1 MLRIL
6 IKYSSFQSN
15 SLLLLL
21 ALMLSS
27 CWAYKL
33 VKSFQTKS
41 SRNKRGNVPLFLFLI
56 LSMRI
61 QSQVNSKKE
70 FDKNLFT
77 SNELLFRNSH
87 IGITI
92 IPFVCSKAVITKSED
107 KYEIHS
113 TPQFGFEAGLI
124 KYFHID
130 TAHSIYTG
138 IYFGAYGRNFNY
150 YIPIEEFGSPPGW
163 SDISTNKAAS
173 REFNF
178 IAGVPLIFQKRWF
191 TKNKYFGYIIAGAT
205 LRYTPYTEEI
215 EEHHFFGT
223 FFRMHFET
231 NPEKKVW
238 FTYNAGG
245 GYSMVLK
252 NKQILS
258 AGVYINLSFTS
269 FAKGHYQ
276 FTVPNKPIVEGDY
289 SVKGSYIGL
298 SLNYIF
304 TRTNKLFKSR
314 T

>member
-1 MLRIL
+1 L
-6 IKYSSFQSN
+6 
-15 SLLLLL
+15 
-21 ALMLSS
+21 
-27 CWAYKL
+27 
-33 VKSFQTKS
+33 
-41 SRNKRGNVPLFLFLI
+41 PLFIFLI
-56 LSMRI
+56 ISTQL
-61 QSQVNSKKE
+61 QSQISSKKE
-70 FDKNLFT
+70 LDKNLF
-77 SNELLFRNSH
+77 SNNELLFRKSH
-87 IGITI
+87 IGIAI

-107 KYEIHS
+107 KYTIHS

-138 IYFGAYGRNFNY
+138 IHFGAYGRNFNY
-150 YIPIEEFGSPPGW
+150 NIPIEEFGSPPGW

-178 IAGVPLIFQKRWF
+178 LVGVPLIFQKRWF
-191 TKNKYFGYIIAGAT
+191 IKNRKIAYAIAGTT
-205 LRYTPYTEEI
+205 LRYTPYIEETEE
-215 EEHHFFGT
+215 HDFFVT

-252 NKQILS
+252 NDNILS
-258 AGVYINLSFTS
+258 AGLYINLSFTS
-269 FAKGHYQ
+269 FAKGQYQ
-276 FTVPNKPIVEGDY
+276 FTVPNKPVVEGDY
-289 SVKGSYIGL
+289 AVKGSFIGL

-304 TRTNKLFKSR
+304 TRTNKLFKSK